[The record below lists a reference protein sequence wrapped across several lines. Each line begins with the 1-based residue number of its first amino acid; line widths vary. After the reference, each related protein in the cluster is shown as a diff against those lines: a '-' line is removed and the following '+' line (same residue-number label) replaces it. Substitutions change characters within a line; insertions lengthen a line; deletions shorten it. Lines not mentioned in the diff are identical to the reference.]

1 MNAVPTHGSGGCGG
15 SSCTCAGGAGKK
27 QVAPA
32 AINGISLHD
41 GEEPLEPDQLRERAW
56 GELLRQEAV
65 RQGLLPRVNVL
76 LAPELNARDH
86 AAIQGMLDGA
96 VPLAQPSEDECRR
109 YYEAN
114 KSRYV
119 EGRAV
124 HLRHILFAVT
134 DRIDVS
140 KLAVRAEETLLELMR
155 KDVPPTRFGELAREL
170 SNCPSGAE
178 GGDLGWVGPDCVA
191 EELANELF
199 HQKNPLH
206 GVGLHPRL
214 VHSRYGLHIVE
225 VLGRRQGKQAGF
237 EQVKARIAVELA
249 QRSRAT
255 ALHQYIRLLAGQ
267 ALVEGIDLEG
277 ASTPLVQ

>member
-1 MNAVPTHGSGGCGG
+1 MNAAATSGGCGG
-15 SSCTCAGGAGKK
+15 GSCQCAGKA
-27 QVAPA
+27 QPTVP
-32 AINGISLHD
+32 AINGIQLHEASERLD
-41 GEEPLEPDQLRERAW
+41 LETLSERAW
-56 GELLRQEAV
+56 SELLRQEAV
-65 RQGLLPRVNVL
+65 RRGLLPRLPVL
-76 LAPELNARDH
+76 TAPRLAPQDQQAIH
-86 AAIQGMLDGA
+86 AMLDEA
-96 VPLAQPSEDECRR
+96 VPLRQPDEEECRR

-134 DRIDVS
+134 DRVDVS
-140 KLAVRAEETLLELMR
+140 KLAVRAEEALLQLMR
-155 KDVPPTRFGELAREL
+155 KDTPPTRFAELAREL
-170 SNCPSGAE
+170 SNCPSGAD

-225 VLGRRQGKQAGF
+225 VLGRRQGKQASF
-237 EQVKARIAVELA
+237 EQVKDRIAMELA

-255 ALHQYIRLLAGQ
+255 ALHQYIRVLAGQ
-267 ALVEGIDLEG
+267 AIVEGIDLEG
-277 ASTPLVQ
+277 ALTPLVQ

>member
-1 MNAVPTHGSGGCGG
+1 MNAVPVQGGCGG
-15 SSCTCAGGAGKK
+15 GSCQCGGGAGRDP
-27 QVAPA
+27 VAAA
-32 AINGISLHD
+32 AINGITLQRP
-41 GEEPLEPDQLRERAW
+41 GEQLDADSLRERAW
-56 GELLRQEAV
+56 AELLRQEAV
-65 RQGLLPRVNVL
+65 RRGLLPRLPVL
-76 LAPELNARDH
+76 SAPTLQPADQLAVQA
-86 AAIQGMLDGA
+86 MLDEA
-96 VPLAQPSEDECRR
+96 VPLAQPGEEECRR

-114 KSRYV
+114 KARYV
-119 EGRAV
+119 LGRQV

-134 DRIDVS
+134 ERVDVS
-140 KLAVRAEETLLELMR
+140 SLAVRAEQALLELMR
-155 KDVPPTRFGELAREL
+155 KDLPAGRFAELAREL

-178 GGDLGWVGPDCVA
+178 GGDLGWIGPDDCA

-206 GVGLHPRL
+206 GLGLHPRL

-225 VLGRRQGKQAGF
+225 VLGRKQGRQLPY
-237 EQVKARIAVELA
+237 EEVRERIGMELA

>member
-1 MNAVPTHGSGGCGG
+1 MNAAVTQGCGG
-15 SSCTCAGGAGKK
+15 ASCQCAGGAG
-27 QVAPA
+27 QAQTAVP
-32 AINGISLHD
+32 AINGIHLYAA
-41 GEEPLEPDQLRERAW
+41 GESLEPTLLRERAW

-65 RQGLLPRVNVL
+65 RQGLLPRAPVL
-76 LAPELNARDH
+76 IAPELNARDH
-86 AAIQGMLDGA
+86 EAIQSMLDEA
-96 VPLAQPSEDECRR
+96 VPLAQPSDEECRR

-134 DRIDVS
+134 DRVDVS
-140 KLAVRAEETLLELMR
+140 RLAVRAEETLLELMR
-155 KDVPPTRFGELAREL
+155 KDTPPTRFAELAREL
-170 SNCPSGAE
+170 SNCPSAAQ
-178 GGDLGWVGPDCVA
+178 GGDLGWVGPECCA

-225 VLGRRQGKQAGF
+225 VVGRRQGKQARL
-237 EQVKARIAVELA
+237 EQVRGRIAAELA